1 MRSFT
6 GRTKKAAPIPMR
18 WDLRNSSGRA
28 LLPAAYTLR
37 MSGTAKDGSIVLPV
51 YAKILITPAAGGAWG
66 PCANVTRLAGGD
78 AAVTSVLW
86 GRVSAPASRTVV
98 LTAPADEGEAALAAG
113 VVAGPLARHL
123 RSPLLLTR
131 KAGLAP
137 AVATDLRARRATRV
151 IIVGSTSV
159 VPQAVARA
167 VQRLG
172 VTVTRLSGSSAAAT
186 AVAVAK
192 RFAPGTPAVLV
203 SPSSP
208 AHSLAGAALAATRN
222 NPVLLAGSTSIS
234 KATRKALA
242 SRRTVTVAAMP
253 SLTSATVRA
262 ALPARATWTR
272 LTGPDATTASTAI
285 ATAVPGTVQRVVV
298 LPDGTA
304 AWGGAP
310 LAAASGVP
318 LLFTGTASLPVGV
331 GRYLDARRG
340 LRGALTPVGRDR
352 LSDGVLGATSRLLSG
367 QPWAPNPTNRAELQA
382 RSRECEAGAGEE
394 GVNADR
400 EGEGQGGR
408 RVRWMAQG
416 AEGHPCRAAVP
427 RRRFVDISHR
437 DQHAAH
443 DLREGL
449 GEGQGHRDR
458 TLAVPCR
465 GRRVEVGPGE
475 GALVSP
481 G

>member
-1 MRSFT
+1 M
-6 GRTKKAAPIPMR
+6 
-18 WDLRNSSGRA
+18 
-28 LLPAAYTLR
+28 
-37 MSGTAKDGSIVLPV
+37 
-51 YAKILITPAAGGAWG
+51 
-66 PCANVTRLAGGD
+66 TRLAGGD
-78 AAVTSVLW
+78 AAATSVLW

-98 LTAPADEGEAALAAG
+98 LTAPADEGETALAAG

-123 RSPLLLTR
+123 RAPLLLTP

-137 AVATDLRARRATRV
+137 AVATDLRARKATRV

-159 VPQAVARA
+159 VPQAVAGA

-172 VTVTRLSGSSAAAT
+172 VSVTRLSGSSAAAT
-186 AVAVAK
+186 AVAVAQ
-192 RFAPGTPAVLV
+192 RFAPSTPAVLV

-242 SRRTVTVAAMP
+242 TRRTVTVAAMP

-285 ATAVPGTVQRVVV
+285 ATAVPGNVQRVVV

-310 LAAASGVP
+310 LAAASGAP

-352 LSDGVLGATSRLLSG
+352 LSDGVLGVTSRLLSG
-367 QPWAPNPTNRAELQA
+367 QPWAPNPTNQPTFKLGRANA
-382 RSRECEAGAGEE
+382 RPEPVKKGSRLTVKAK
-394 GVNADR
+394 V
-400 EGEGQGGR
+400 
-408 RVRWMAQG
+408 
-416 AEGHPCRAAVP
+416 RAADGSGGWRKAPKGTLIALQFRAAGSSTYRTVTST
-427 RRRFVDISHR
+427 RLTTSGKASVKVRATATGRWRFLVGGVASKS
-437 DQHAAH
+437 
-443 DLREGL
+443 
-449 GEGQGHRDR
+449 DR
-458 TLAVPCR
+458 VKVR
-465 GRRVEVGPGE
+465 
-475 GALVSP
+475 S
-481 G
+481 